1 MDYTYFLEDIG
12 NKHFDQNELDTNLL
26 YILCYHI
33 ETQCKYPFL
42 QFMME
47 KIPFCNNLIKEQFV
61 LPHINININSNN
73 NGKGIKILALEKVK
87 QCLHSIGYNS
97 TNVTDDMYRGII
109 WTNNLIIPYICVN
122 ISNINI
128 SGLFL
133 SRNSSYWF
141 VLPSEIINTKE
152 ICNIEIDNDVT
163 NLFIQNPELSILT
176 NPKTN
181 SKYILPDAVYT
192 GGEYKSVEF
201 KSIFGNRKTKIYKNC
216 GEYYYF
222 YRAFLDAVKDTEKD
236 TVKDCEFRHGINRYA
251 LFLEGELY
259 IEIEKEFSLTDEQ
272 IEKMY
277 PESSLIICYSNIHNP
292 IPDILVK
299 EYNTFLSISYHMIDN
314 ANIYTNETNKKYTII

>member
-1 MDYTYFLEDIG
+1 MDYIYFLEDIA
-12 NKHFDQNELDTNLL
+12 NKHFDRNELNTNLL

-47 KIPFCNNLIKEQFV
+47 KIPFCNNLIKEQFT
-61 LPHINININSNN
+61 LPHISINSND
-73 NGKGIKILALEKVK
+73 NGKSIKILALEKVK
-87 QCLHSIGYNS
+87 KCLHSISN
-97 TNVTDDMYRGII
+97 NITDDMYKGII
-109 WTNNLIIPYICVN
+109 WTNNVIIPYICVN

-128 SGLFL
+128 SGLLL

-163 NLFIQNPELSILT
+163 ELFIQNPELGILT

-201 KSIFGNRKTKIYKNC
+201 NSIFGNRKTKIYENC

-222 YRAFLDAVKDTEKD
+222 YRSFLGAVKDV
-236 TVKDCEFRHGINRYA
+236 VKDGKFKGGINRYV

-259 IEIEKEFSLTDEQ
+259 IEFEKDFSLTDEE

-277 PESSLIICYSNIHNP
+277 PESCLIICYSNIYNP
-292 IPDILVK
+292 NPDILVK
-299 EYNTFLSISYHMIDN
+299 SYDNFLSISYHMIDN
-314 ANIYTNETNKKYTII
+314 ANVHKIS